1 MTASNIVELYGVTK
15 AFGALTVL
23 HDIDLNI
30 VEGEILTLLGP
41 SGCGK
46 TTLMRIIAGFEPT
59 THGRVIIKGADVSNL
74 PPDRRPVNMVFQRY
88 ALFPHLDVFDNV
100 AFGLRLKKW
109 PKDRIREVVRN
120 MLQLVQ
126 LGDYGNRWIHELS
139 GGQAQR
145 VALARALVN
154 SPSVLL
160 LDEPLAALDLKI
172 RHHMLAE
179 LKRIHQETGT
189 TFIYVTH
196 DQDEATILSDRIVL
210 MNGGRIEQIG
220 TPEEMYAHPRSLFCA
235 RFLGETNILDGAVRA
250 CESEVT
256 YVDLGTGTV
265 KVPTNGTALAVGQK
279 VSLAIRPEAL
289 QVCRRAQPAATEGDA
304 NALEGTVEDVVFM
317 GSRVLYSIRTP
328 VETLKYQATRSVDGV
343 MLAQGEEVR
352 ACWRPEAAV
361 LLTH

>member
-1 MTASNIVELYGVTK
+1 MSTPNIVELYGVTK

-23 HDIDLNI
+23 HDIDLTI
-30 VEGEILTLLGP
+30 KEGEILTLLGP

-59 THGRVIIKGADVSNL
+59 THGRVMIEGADVSYL

-109 PKDRIREVVRN
+109 PKARIREAVQH
-120 MLQLVQ
+120 MLHLVQ
-126 LGDYGNRWIHELS
+126 LDEYGNRWIHELS

-154 SPSVLL
+154 APKVLL

-210 MNGGRIEQIG
+210 MNKGCIEQLG
-220 TPEEMYAHPRSLFCA
+220 TPEEMYAHPGSLFCA
-235 RFLGETNILDGAVRA
+235 RFLGETNILTGPVSACASGLAHVAIGA
-250 CESEVT
+250 
-256 YVDLGTGTV
+256 GTV
-265 KVPTNGTALAVGQK
+265 TVPHNGSAVAVGQN

-289 QVCRRAQPAATEGDA
+289 QVRRRAGAADA
-304 NALEGTVEDVVFM
+304 VPDNALDGVVEDVVFM
-317 GSRVLYSIRTP
+317 GSRVVYSIRTP
-328 VETLKYQATRSVDGV
+328 VETLKFQETRSVDGT
-343 MLAQGEEVR
+343 MLARGEEVR
-352 ACWRPEAAV
+352 ASWRPEAAV
-361 LLTH
+361 LLTR